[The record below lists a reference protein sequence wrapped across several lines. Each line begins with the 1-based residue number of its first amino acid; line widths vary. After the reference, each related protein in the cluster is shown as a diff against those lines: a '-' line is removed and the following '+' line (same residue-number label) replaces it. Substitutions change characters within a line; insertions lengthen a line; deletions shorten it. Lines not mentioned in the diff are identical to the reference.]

1 MKQSIIDKL
10 TLMAKHHEEIGEL
23 LANNYNSNFD
33 QNKFKALSKEYS
45 DLHPIVDLF
54 KKYVAVTNDK
64 SSVLDLTKD
73 LDEDIKSL
81 ALDELKNLEKQQQII
96 EEELKILLLPTDPR
110 DQFNVFLEIRAG
122 TGGNEAALFA
132 GVLCRMYC
140 RYAERNKWKVEV
152 LNESVAEQG
161 GYKEIILRVIGT
173 QVFSR
178 LKFESGVH
186 RVQRVPITESQGRIH
201 TSTCTVAVLPELE
214 KVESIQIASVDLRV
228 DTFRAS
234 GAGGQHVNRT
244 DSAVR
249 LTHIP
254 TGIVVECQDDRSQ
267 HRNRA
272 KAMDLLKSKI
282 LAKEQEKQQQEID
295 STRRNLVGTGDRSER
310 IRTYNFPQARV
321 TDHRINLTVYNLS
334 SIIDGDL
341 NCIIDPLIAE
351 HQTDL
356 LAAVNDQADLY

>member
-10 TLMAKHHEEIGEL
+10 ALMTKHHAEIGQIL
-23 LANNYNSNFD
+23 TNNYGSDFD
-33 QNKFKALSKEYS
+33 QNKFKSLSKEYS
-45 DLHPIVDLF
+45 DLQPIVDLF
-54 KKYVAVTNDK
+54 NEYIVVASNK
-64 SSVLDLTKD
+64 SAALDLTKD
-73 LDEDIKSL
+73 LDEEIRSL
-81 ALDELKNLEKQQQII
+81 ALDELKILEKQQQNI
-96 EEELKILLLPTDPR
+96 EEALKVLLLPTDPR
-110 DQFNVFLEIRAG
+110 DKFNVFLEIRAG

-140 RYAERNKWKVEV
+140 RYAERNKWKVEI

-161 GYKEIILRVIGT
+161 GYKEIIIRIIGLG
-173 QVFSR
+173 VFSR

-186 RVQRVPITESQGRIH
+186 RVQRVPVTESQGRIH

-214 KVESIQIASVDLRV
+214 KVESIEISSVDLRV

-272 KAMDLLKSKI
+272 KAMDLLRSKI

-295 STRRNLVGTGDRSER
+295 SARRNLVGTGDRSER

-321 TDHRINLTVYNLS
+321 TDHRINLTVYNLPT
-334 SIIDGDL
+334 IIDGDL
-341 NCIIDPLIAE
+341 NQIIDPLIAE

-356 LAAVNDQADLY
+356 LAAIND